1 MDTGQDMVDIGTAAI
16 RMGVTTE
23 AVRKRISRGTIPA
36 TKQDGRWYIVQDGI
50 QDTGQDASSAS
61 GVGRPVQDTV
71 LYTGQDV
78 QDNRPDGRDE
88 LLDQLRSQI
97 HDLKNQLM
105 VMNGS
110 LSSRDN
116 QITELVTV
124 VRQTQAMLPPPPTE
138 PERRR
143 GFWGWLWGG

>member
-71 LYTGQDV
+71 RYTGQDV
-78 QDNRPDGRDE
+78 QDNRPDGRDVLVVE
-88 LLDQLRSQI
+88 MQDRIYSLQEQLR
-97 HDLKNQLM
+97 
-105 VMNGS
+105 VMNQA
-110 LSSRDN
+110 LSSRDS

-124 VRQTQAMLPPPPTE
+124 VRQTQAMLPPPTTE
-138 PERRR
+138 RKSWWRRFLE
-143 GFWGWLWGG
+143 G